1 MLQRYHPMIR
11 VNVTQL
17 TIESNSDINQLLV
30 RMRSNN
36 GFFNKILGQ
45 NKNVNSFIIP
55 VTPIINYNTIKY
67 NTPNYNT
74 TNHKLSKSMNNSLL
88 QYFK

>member
-1 MLQRYHPMIR
+1 MLQRYHPMVR

-17 TIESNSDINQLLV
+17 TIESKSDINQLLV
-30 RMRSNN
+30 RMRNNN

-45 NKNVNSFIIP
+45 SKPVNFV
-55 VTPIINYNTIKY
+55 VTPIINYNTNKY